1 MNNQLAAKLVHT
13 KNWQLWLLSVL
24 VAVLLTLPIVAV
36 MNYLLTGEVTRDYLL
51 TGLVASVIVSL
62 CINGFSLYFLQAM
75 RSLQEE
81 NIHLHA
87 IIDAC
92 PVPIA
97 VLDQNLNIIALN
109 TAFVTHTGYSLAT
122 IPTLLDLLSK
132 GFPNLSYRIAIKDNL
147 LRDIQDMPTA
157 APAKPLAVSISCSDS
172 RLKSAMLSSH
182 PLVNTTLGSHL
193 LLLNMCDNTADTINA
208 LVEAHTILESIIEK
222 LPVRVF
228 WKDVDSRYLGCNSAF
243 ARDGGGQTPLDII
256 GKTDAELTWSEQAER
271 YRRDDQDVIL
281 TGLAKLGFE
290 EPQSTAAGDSLWLRT
305 SKVPLFDSLGQTIGV
320 LGIYEDITTEKLLQQ
335 ELWLTKIILDNCQT
349 SFYRISATGKVLYV
363 NNYACSALGY
373 AREELLGSSPWD
385 FDPDFSASDWPALWE
400 KLRQEKQIKLETRH
414 LRKDGTLI
422 DIEVTG
428 HYIVYDGEE
437 FSFTFTQDISERR
450 QIERILRQKERY
462 QRALLDN
469 FPFMVWLKDTQSR
482 FLAVNEVLAHAL
494 GESSPDNLIGKT
506 DFDYSP
512 PKLAEHYQQDDQ
524 LVMQSRQRR
533 TTEEEHID
541 NSGNQR
547 WIETFKAP
555 VIDENGELL
564 GSVGF
569 ARDISQRRSLEAD
582 LRVSAAAF
590 ESQEGMVITD
600 ADTQI
605 LKTNQ
610 AFTIIT
616 GYSAQEAMGQ
626 KISLLKSGVHD
637 ASFYAEMWGCIKQH
651 GSWQGEIWNR
661 RKTGE
666 LYPQWLTIT
675 AVQDATGEVRNYVGA
690 LIDITTRK
698 AIEEQIYH
706 LAHFDALTN
715 LPNRTLLDDRLQQSL
730 AKAKREKRKLAVM
743 YLDLDKFKAVNDAFG
758 HDIGDQLLQEAARR
772 LQVSVKRE
780 TDTVCRL
787 GGDEFLIL
795 LSSVDVPEDANIV
808 AEEILQSLSQT
819 YLLKEHR
826 LSISASIGIAIYPL
840 HGNNANALVQNA
852 DFALYQAKH
861 HGRNCFRYYAGE
873 VK

>member
-1 MNNQLAAKLVHT
+1 M
-13 KNWQLWLLSVL
+13 
-24 VAVLLTLPIVAV
+24 
-36 MNYLLTGEVTRDYLL
+36 
-51 TGLVASVIVSL
+51 
-62 CINGFSLYFLQAM
+62 
-75 RSLQEE
+75 
-81 NIHLHA
+81 
-87 IIDAC
+87 
-92 PVPIA
+92 
-97 VLDQNLNIIALN
+97 
-109 TAFVTHTGYSLAT
+109 
-122 IPTLLDLLSK
+122 
-132 GFPNLSYRIAIKDNL
+132 
-147 LRDIQDMPTA
+147 
-157 APAKPLAVSISCSDS
+157 
-172 RLKSAMLSSH
+172 
-182 PLVNTTLGSHL
+182 
-193 LLLNMCDNTADTINA
+193 
-208 LVEAHTILESIIEK
+208 
-222 LPVRVF
+222 
-228 WKDVDSRYLGCNSAF
+228 
-243 ARDGGGQTPLDII
+243 
-256 GKTDAELTWSEQAER
+256 
-271 YRRDDQDVIL
+271 
-281 TGLAKLGFE
+281 
-290 EPQSTAAGDSLWLRT
+290 
-305 SKVPLFDSLGQTIGV
+305 
-320 LGIYEDITTEKLLQQ
+320 
-335 ELWLTKIILDNCQT
+335 
-349 SFYRISATGKVLYV
+349 
-363 NNYACSALGY
+363 
-373 AREELLGSSPWD
+373 
-385 FDPDFSASDWPALWE
+385 
-400 KLRQEKQIKLETRH
+400 
-414 LRKDGTLI
+414 
-422 DIEVTG
+422 
-428 HYIVYDGEE
+428 
-437 FSFTFTQDISERR
+437 
-450 QIERILRQKERY
+450 
-462 QRALLDN
+462 
-469 FPFMVWLKDTQSR
+469 
-482 FLAVNEVLAHAL
+482 
-494 GESSPDNLIGKT
+494 
-506 DFDYSP
+506 
-512 PKLAEHYQQDDQ
+512 
-524 LVMQSRQRR
+524 
-533 TTEEEHID
+533 
-541 NSGNQR
+541 
-547 WIETFKAP
+547 
-555 VIDENGELL
+555 
-564 GSVGF
+564 GF

-626 KISLLKSGVHD
+626 KISMLKSGVHD
-637 ASFYAEMWGCIKQH
+637 ASFYAEMWSCIKQH

-758 HDIGDQLLQEAARR
+758 HDVGDQLLQEAARR
-772 LQVSVKRE
+772 LQASVKRE

-819 YLLKEHR
+819 YLHKEHR